1 MADWRLIQ
9 DPPQPGAWNMAVD
22 VSILEAYRR
31 GQAPPTL
38 RLYDWAHPTLSIGY
52 AQPLAE
58 VDLARCR
65 QQGIRVVRRPT
76 GGRAVLHGAGDLTYA
91 LIASESE
98 GFPPDLSGTYRR
110 IAQAI
115 AEALSRLG
123 VSAELLPGERTAPGA
138 SACFATGTRADL
150 LAQGMKLVGS
160 AQLRRQGGFLQHGAL
175 MLTQEPAAIQSLL
188 GTKEPPAR
196 MTNLQRLIGRA
207 DREWVR
213 AELATGLARALGI
226 AWLETPLSACEA
238 AAAEALAA
246 ALQLA

>member
-22 VSILEAYRR
+22 VAILEAYRH

-52 AQPLAE
+52 AQPLVE
-58 VDLARCR
+58 IDLARCR
-65 QQGIRVVRRPT
+65 QLGVAVVRRPT
-76 GGRAVLHGAGDLTYA
+76 GGRAVLHGVGDLTYA
-91 LIASESE
+91 LIASELE

-115 AEALSRLG
+115 AEALLRLG
-123 VSAELLPGERTAPGA
+123 VSAELRPGERTAPGA
-138 SACFATGTRADL
+138 SACFATGTHADL
-150 LAQGMKLVGS
+150 LAGGMKLVGS
-160 AQLRRQGGFLQHGAL
+160 AQLRRHGGFLQHGAL
-175 MLTQEPAAIQSLL
+175 MLTQEPAEILSLL
-188 GTKEPPAR
+188 GAKEPPAR

-213 AELATGLARALGI
+213 TELAKGLAQALGV
-226 AWLETPLSACEA
+226 AWVDTPLSACEA
-238 AAAEALAA
+238 AAAAERSTS
-246 ALQLA
+246 LQLA